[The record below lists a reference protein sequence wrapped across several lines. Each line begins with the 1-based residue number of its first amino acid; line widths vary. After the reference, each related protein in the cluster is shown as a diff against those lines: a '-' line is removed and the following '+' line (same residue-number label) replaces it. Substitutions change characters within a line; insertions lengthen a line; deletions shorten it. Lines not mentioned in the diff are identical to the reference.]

1 MGYYFDSDTEAVP
14 HADGVHDAQI
24 TDRWQALHG
33 APLGSYALAVA
44 VRALGNRMPHPEPL
58 AVSAHFL
65 RPIEIGPAQVRTEVA
80 RTGRRMA
87 TGEASVWQNDKE
99 RLRAVATFTDFAG
112 MNGRT
117 ARFDDPPRLPSPEQC
132 VDPLDGVTMPGIT
145 LLDRVEFRM
154 TEKPGWLNGEPAG
167 TPACDF
173 WMRFRDGRD
182 ADPLALVLLWD
193 AMAPIVLEIGEAPST
208 TLEATVHVRGVPAPG
223 WLACRVATRHL
234 TDGLCE
240 EDMDFWDSHGRLVA
254 QSRQLTLLQ

>member
-1 MGYYFDSDTEAVP
+1 MGYHFDSDTEAVLR
-14 HADGVHDAQI
+14 ADGVYDAQI

-33 APLGSYALAVA
+33 TPLGSYGLAVA
-44 VRALGNRMPHPEPL
+44 VRALGCQVAHPEPL

-65 RPIEIGPAQVRTEVA
+65 RPVEVGPAEVRGEVA

-87 TGEASVWQNDKE
+87 TGETSLWQNGKE
-99 RLRAVATFTDFAG
+99 RLRAIATFTDFAE

-117 ARFDDPPRLPSPEQC
+117 TQFDDPPRLPSPDVC
-132 VDPLDGVTMPGIT
+132 VDPLDGVAVPGMT

-154 TEKPGWLNGEPAG
+154 SGKPGWIGGEPAG

-173 WMRFRDGRD
+173 WMRFRDGRN
-182 ADPLALVLLWD
+182 ADPLALVFLWD
-193 AMAPIVLEIGEAPST
+193 VMAPVVMEIGEAPST

-223 WLACRVATRHL
+223 WLACRVGTRYL
-234 TDGLCE
+234 TGGLCE
-240 EDMDFWDSHGRLVA
+240 EDMDLWDSRGRLVA